1 MNNDALIRTIVRKI
15 PFPPVEAIFEPT
27 KLCNL
32 GCEHCRRLQV
42 GSVAQIKGT
51 GIHFTPEQFTE
62 SLGKLNRI
70 RRVGWIGD
78 GEPLLNPDWNKL
90 IEISAKKGI
99 YTQFSTNGT
108 LVTKEDVDF
117 WKSHKVDIVQIS
129 LDTSTAETFEK
140 MRPGAKFDRVIESCK
155 LISAAG
161 IKLQMSNILFAESIE
176 DMPNYIDLCI
186 EVGAWKIAL
195 PRPHLYGT
203 LERYLPSYPDP
214 VVANPILKIAQDK
227 ARKAKI
233 GWYEP
238 WLITSYFKRCMF
250 PFLAPYVQIGGT
262 IQTCCFMSGE
272 DRTGYYGGES
282 FEIPAT
288 NYEMGNILTDDFG
301 KIWRGDAYKEL
312 RRLLIKSEKPVGTTI
327 EPEQLLA
334 LKNNKSSRFSSCW
347 GCSWRWSVEC

>member
-1 MNNDALIRTIVRKI
+1 MNDSLIRTIVRRL
-15 PFPPVEAIFEPT
+15 PFPPIEAILEPT

-32 GCEHCRRLQV
+32 KCDRCRRLEG
-42 GSVAQIKGT
+42 GSVAQIQGM
-51 GIHFTPEQFTE
+51 GIHFTPEQFRET
-62 SLGKLNRI
+62 LDKLRRI
-70 RRVGWIGD
+70 TKANWIGD

-99 YTQFSTNGT
+99 STRFSTNGT

-117 WKSHKVDIVQIS
+117 WKRHKVVEVQVS
-129 LDTSTAETFEK
+129 LDTSTPETYEM

-155 LISAAG
+155 LISKAG
-161 IKLQMSNILFAESIE
+161 IKLQLSNILFAESID
-176 DMPNYIDLCI
+176 DMAHYVDLCI

-195 PRPHLYGT
+195 PRPHLYDR
-203 LERYLPSYPDP
+203 LEKYLPSCPDP

-238 WLITSYFKRCMF
+238 WLLTPYFKRCMF
-250 PFLAPYVQIGGT
+250 PFLSPYIQIGGT
-262 IQTCCFMSGE
+262 IQTCCFMSGK
-272 DRTGYYGGES
+272 DRMGYYDGDS
-282 FEIPAT
+282 YKISAT

-301 KIWRGDAYKEL
+301 KIWRGQAYKEL
-312 RRLLIKSEKPVGTTI
+312 RRLLIKSERLIGTNI
-327 EPEQLLA
+327 EPKQLLE
-334 LKNNKSSRFSSCW
+334 LKKTMNGRFSHCL